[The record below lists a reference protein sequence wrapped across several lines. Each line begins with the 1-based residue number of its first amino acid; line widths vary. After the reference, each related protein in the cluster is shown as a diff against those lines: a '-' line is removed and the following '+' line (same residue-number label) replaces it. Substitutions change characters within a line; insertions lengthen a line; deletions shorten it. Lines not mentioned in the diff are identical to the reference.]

1 MDNLKDF
8 EESFQ
13 FACNLYNSSNYTF
26 VELDDYRQNCA
37 LCFYYMLNKGV
48 SISELKQC
56 VPKYYSKILY
66 NMNKVAEMEYNSLKT
81 FNDASFGQFVC
92 VRDRYSI
99 KMDTMMRRV
108 ADCIVCGYNNAK
120 ICEILDLT
128 NKQLADCINK
138 IKSRYLDLFIKGLG
152 VDEKTTTI

>member
-81 FNDASFGQFVC
+81 FNDASFGQFV
-92 VRDRYSI
+92 
-99 KMDTMMRRV
+99 
-108 ADCIVCGYNNAK
+108 
-120 ICEILDLT
+120 
-128 NKQLADCINK
+128 
-138 IKSRYLDLFIKGLG
+138 
-152 VDEKTTTI
+152 